1 MKSESLAT
9 VKLATEKAEDA
20 VRGGERLWNDA
31 TICLGQWQSCASCH
45 PDARADAL
53 NWDNMNDGMGTPKQ
67 ARSMVGAWER
77 GRVMSTGIR
86 ENAKVANRAGV
97 KYICFNEGM
106 PESELEKIDA
116 YVMSLTA
123 EISPYLEDG
132 QLSESALRGKEL
144 FEGKAN
150 CASCHSGKLY
160 GSDVLIYE
168 NYVQSETETRG
179 LLVLPLIEAWRTAPY
194 LHDGSASTVMDV
206 LTVRNLTGTH
216 GNVNSLSESELQ
228 DICNFVLSIG
238 IDMDDAGEG
247 AQMSVLKKKQMPKQT
262 KKTTLLLIKATA
274 RTATESL

>member
-1 MKSESLAT
+1 
-9 VKLATEKAEDA
+9 
-20 VRGGERLWNDA
+20 
-31 TICLGQWQSCASCH
+31 
-45 PDARADAL
+45 
-53 NWDNMNDGMGTPKQ
+53 
-67 ARSMVGAWER
+67 MVGAWER

-168 NYVQSETETRG
+168 NYIQSETETRG
-179 LLVLPLIEAWRTAPY
+179 LLVPPLIEAWRTAPY

-247 AQMSVLKKKQMPKQT
+247 GTDVGTEKETNAETDKENDTSADKGDSADGNRIPVAIIIGVIAVVVIGAVVVAVVLIQK
-262 KKTTLLLIKATA
+262 
-274 RTATESL
+274 RRR

>member
-1 MKSESLAT
+1 MLVDDLDRGAANPWGIDVSQDKIVLSISGTRELMILDRAGLREKIEKVHEGQIGGKGFLSTADDIPQDLTFTTAYKQRIDLSEDGPRGIELLGNRIYVANYFGGSVSIYDMKSESLAT

-123 EISPYLEDG
+123 EI
-132 QLSESALRGKEL
+132 ALTLRM
-144 FEGKAN
+144 
-150 CASCHSGKLY
+150 
-160 GSDVLIYE
+160 E
-168 NYVQSETETRG
+168 N
-179 LLVLPLIEAWRTAPY
+179 
-194 LHDGSASTVMDV
+194 
-206 LTVRNLTGTH
+206 
-216 GNVNSLSESELQ
+216 
-228 DICNFVLSIG
+228 
-238 IDMDDAGEG
+238 
-247 AQMSVLKKKQMPKQT
+247 
-262 KKTTLLLIKATA
+262 
-274 RTATESL
+274 